1 MNSPVLSVDNLNV
14 VFHQDGKTAH
24 IVHDVSFKVHAGRCL
39 GILGE
44 SGSGKSMSCKAVLR
58 LLDKNFKISGNVRF
72 KGEDLLAKSNEQI
85 RRMRGSRI
93 TMVLQ
98 NPMSCF
104 DPLYRIGDQIGETFR
119 EHTDWSATQILE
131 ESVSMLELMRIH
143 NPQEVLRKYPHQLSG
158 GMLQR
163 IMIGLAIKL
172 QPDLIVCDEP
182 TTAIDSIS
190 RYAIMQEFLRIKRST
205 RAAMIFISHDLGI
218 LNMISDEL
226 IVMYRGRVTECG
238 TPSEIFEHAQDPYT
252 RELIDRHHEVMKAFV
267 NATNTG
273 DNSDVA

>member
-1 MNSPVLSVDNLNV
+1 MSTPVLSVKNLNV
-14 VFHQDGKTAH
+14 VFHQEPQKAH
-24 IVHDVSFKVHAGRCL
+24 IVHNVSFSVHAGRCL

-44 SGSGKSMSCKAVLR
+44 SGSGKSMTCKAFLR
-58 LLDKNFKISGNVRF
+58 LLDKNFEVSGNIQF
-72 KGEDLLAKSNEQI
+72 QGQDLLAKSNEQI

-98 NPMSCF
+98 NPMNCF
-104 DPLYRIGDQIGETFR
+104 DPLYRIGEQIAETLR
-119 EHTDWSATQILE
+119 THTDWSAAQIRE
-131 ESVSMLELMRIH
+131 QSVAMLELMRIH
-143 NPQEVLRKYPHQLSG
+143 HPQEVLHKYPHQLSG

-172 QPDLIVCDEP
+172 NPDLIVCDEP

-205 RAAMIFISHDLGI
+205 SAAMIFISHDLGI

-226 IVMYRGRVTECG
+226 IVMHQGRVTERG
-238 TPSEIFEHAQDPYT
+238 TPAEIFEHARDPYT
-252 RELIDRHHEVMKAFV
+252 RELIDRHREVMKAFAA
-267 NATNTG
+267 ATQIG
-273 DNSDVA
+273 VNSDAT

>member
-1 MNSPVLSVDNLNV
+1 MSTPVLSVKNLNV
-14 VFHQDGKTAH
+14 VFHQEPQKAH
-24 IVHDVSFKVHAGRCL
+24 IVHNVSFSVHAGRCL

-44 SGSGKSMSCKAVLR
+44 SGSGKSMTCKAFLR
-58 LLDKNFKISGNVRF
+58 LLDKNFEVSGNIQF
-72 KGEDLLAKSNEQI
+72 QGQDLLAKSNEQI

-98 NPMSCF
+98 NPMNCF
-104 DPLYRIGDQIGETFR
+104 DPLYRIGEQIAETLR
-119 EHTDWSATQILE
+119 THTDWSTAQIRE
-131 ESVSMLELMRIH
+131 QSVAMLELMRIH
-143 NPQEVLRKYPHQLSG
+143 HPQEVLHKYPHQLSG

-172 QPDLIVCDEP
+172 KPDLIVCDEP

-205 RAAMIFISHDLGI
+205 SAAMIFISHDLGI

-226 IVMYRGRVTECG
+226 IVMHQGRVTERG
-238 TPSEIFEHAQDPYT
+238 TPAEIFEHARDPYT
-252 RELIDRHHEVMKAFV
+252 RELIDRHREVMKAFAAATQIGV
-267 NATNTG
+267 NNDAT
-273 DNSDVA
+273 

>member
-1 MNSPVLSVDNLNV
+1 MNSTVLSVDNLNV

-119 EHTDWSATQILE
+119 EHRAG
-131 ESVSMLELMRIH
+131 SV
-143 NPQEVLRKYPHQLSG
+143 
-158 GMLQR
+158 QR
-163 IMIGLAIKL
+163 
-172 QPDLIVCDEP
+172 
-182 TTAIDSIS
+182 
-190 RYAIMQEFLRIKRST
+190 R
-205 RAAMIFISHDLGI
+205 
-218 LNMISDEL
+218 
-226 IVMYRGRVTECG
+226 
-238 TPSEIFEHAQDPYT
+238 
-252 RELIDRHHEVMKAFV
+252 
-267 NATNTG
+267 
-273 DNSDVA
+273 

>member
-1 MNSPVLSVDNLNV
+1 VSTPVLSVKNLNV
-14 VFHQDGKTAH
+14 VFHQEPQKAH
-24 IVHDVSFKVHAGRCL
+24 IVHNVSFSVHAGRCL

-44 SGSGKSMSCKAVLR
+44 SGSGKSMTCKAFLR
-58 LLDKNFKISGNVRF
+58 LLDKNFEVSGNIQF
-72 KGEDLLAKSNEQI
+72 QGQDLLAKSNEQI

-98 NPMSCF
+98 NPMNCF
-104 DPLYRIGDQIGETFR
+104 DPLYRIGEQIAETLR
-119 EHTDWSATQILE
+119 THTDWSTAQIRE
-131 ESVSMLELMRIH
+131 QSVAMLELMRIH
-143 NPQEVLRKYPHQLSG
+143 HPQEVLHKYPHQLSG

-172 QPDLIVCDEP
+172 KPDLIVCDEP

-205 RAAMIFISHDLGI
+205 SAAMIFISHDLGI

-226 IVMYRGRVTECG
+226 IVMHQGRVTERG
-238 TPSEIFEHAQDPYT
+238 TPAEIFEHARDPYT
-252 RELIDRHHEVMKAFV
+252 RELIDRHREVMKAFAAATQIGV
-267 NATNTG
+267 NNDAT
-273 DNSDVA
+273 